1 MRSFR
6 ALIRKDLKGYF
17 DQPTGYILIVVFLAL
32 LSWSFFRSAFVT
44 SEASL
49 RPLFT
54 VDFAVESPSIP
65 WLLALLVPAATMRL
79 LAEEQRDGTLEI
91 LLTQPIQG
99 WVILLAKFT
108 AGLVFV
114 SIAIASTI
122 GIPLSLMTAGNLD
135 WGAIVAQYI
144 GSVFLA
150 ASLVSIGLFTSSLTR
165 NQIVSFILGL
175 FVTLV
180 LMLLGLDAVSVTLPG
195 QFATLL
201 QSLSPVTHFSSIARG
216 VIDLRD
222 VLYFVALVS
231 TFLSATFLSVRG
243 RTLSHRT
250 IQYRNLQLGTAALI
264 ILSILV
270 GWFGASVKGRLDLT
284 ADKIFTLSA
293 GTEQIL
299 SDLDDLL
306 TIELY
311 ESADP
316 PVQVDLVARD
326 INDFLEDLAGNSGGG
341 QVKLVRRYLDF
352 QALEEA
358 QRTLESAQEAA
369 LSAETEE
376 AIGSAQTALTSAT
389 NAYREAQDTARKAQL
404 AGIEPQRFNVQTPN
418 GLEIKN
424 GFLGLSMTYTD
435 KREVIPFIRSLDG
448 FEYRVATLAYNM
460 LQQDVERKTI
470 AFLTGHGEKPLQEN
484 FSELGRLLSQQYNLA
499 ELPSDGETPLDLT
512 GVDVLIIAGPTQ
524 RMSAQEYE
532 ALNGFLQRGG
542 KMLALVD
549 PVFIDTQQMAAF
561 PNQFNFGDFLEPY
574 GVLVEDNLVF
584 DLRSN
589 ETITLGTVRLP
600 YPYWPRV
607 PTVDRKVAGDVES
620 VLMPWSSSLG
630 ITDSQVGSVEAIP
643 LLRTSPFAAVDYAYG
658 DVTPD
663 SPQLDVTDRQLF
675 ESDIGVAIESTEFRQ
690 NGEVGSPFRL
700 AVVGDSDWLT
710 DPIVNQAQENLAL
723 GLNLI
728 DWLAQEENLAEIR
741 SKVITT
747 RNLTFSSPTHRN
759 LVQLAN
765 IAGIPIIFIILG
777 IVRYVTRRSKG
788 LRTYIRGE

>member
-1 MRSFR
+1 MRSFL

-91 LLTQPIQG
+91 LLTQPIRG
-99 WVILLAKFT
+99 WVILFAKFT

-114 SIAIASTI
+114 GVAILSTI

-144 GSVFLA
+144 GSIFLA

-264 ILSILV
+264 VLSILV

-284 ADKIFTLSA
+284 ADKVFTLSD

-299 SDLDDLL
+299 SGLDDLL

-311 ESADP
+311 ESAEP

-326 INDFLEDLAGNSGGG
+326 INDFLEDLAGNSGGE
-341 QVKLVRRYLDF
+341 VKLVRRFLDF
-352 QALEEA
+352 QELEEA
-358 QRTLESAQEAA
+358 QRALENAQDAVLNAESEEAA
-369 LSAETEE
+369 RN
-376 AIGSAQTALTSAT
+376 AQATLTSAT
-389 NAYREAQDTARKAQL
+389 NAFRDAQDTARKAQL
-404 AGIEPQRFNVQTPN
+404 AGIEPQQFNVQTPN

-424 GFLGLSMTYTD
+424 GFLGLAMTYTD
-435 KREVIPFIRSLDG
+435 RREVIPFIRSLDG

-460 LQQDVERKTI
+460 LQQDVERKTV

-484 FSELGRLLSQQYNLA
+484 FNELGRLLSQQYNIA

-512 GVDVLIIAGPTQ
+512 GVDVLVIAGPTQ
-524 RMSAQEYE
+524 RMSPQEYE
-532 ALNGFLQRGG
+532 ALNRFLQNGG
-542 KMLALVD
+542 KMMALVD
-549 PVFIDTQQMAAF
+549 PVFVSPQQMAAF
-561 PNQFNFGDFLEPY
+561 PNQFHFGDFLEPY

-589 ETITLGTVRLP
+589 ETITLGSVMLP

-630 ITDSQVGSVEAIP
+630 ITDSQVGSVEVIP
-643 LLRTSPFAAVDYAYG
+643 LMRTSPFAAVDYAYG
-658 DVTPD
+658 DVTPE

-675 ESDIGVAIESTEFRQ
+675 ESDIGVAIESQELRG
-690 NGEVGSPFRL
+690 NGGESFRL
-700 AVVGDSDWLT
+700 VVVGDSDWLS

-759 LVQLAN
+759 VVQLAN
-765 IAGIPIIFIILG
+765 IAGIPAVFIILG
-777 IVRYVTRRSKG
+777 ILRYVTRRSKG

>member
-1 MRSFR
+1 MRSFQ

-32 LSWSFFRSAFVT
+32 LSWSFFRSAFLT

-79 LAEEQRDGTLEI
+79 IAEEQRDGTLEI
-91 LLTQPIQG
+91 LLTQPIRG
-99 WVILLAKFT
+99 WVILFAKFT

-114 SIAIASTI
+114 AVAIVSTI

-144 GSVFLA
+144 GSIFLA
-150 ASLVSIGLFTSSLTR
+150 ASFVSIGLFTSSLTR
-165 NQIVSFILGL
+165 NQIISFILGL

-180 LMLLGLDAVSVTLPG
+180 LMLLGLDAVSVTLPA

-222 VLYFVALVS
+222 VLYFIALIS

-270 GWFGASVKGRLDLT
+270 GWFGTSVSGRLDLT
-284 ADKIFTLSA
+284 ADKIFTLSN

-299 SDLDDLL
+299 SGLDDLL

-311 ESADP
+311 ESAEP

-326 INDFLEDLAGNSGGG
+326 INDFLEDLAGSSGG

-352 QALEEA
+352 QALGEA
-358 QRTLESAQEAA
+358 QRALENAQDARLNAQDAEAA
-369 LSAETEE
+369 QSAD
-376 AIGSAQTALTSAT
+376 AALNDAT
-389 NAYREAQDTARKAQL
+389 QAFREAQDTARKAQL
-404 AGIEPQRFNVQTPN
+404 AGVEPQRFNVQTPN

-424 GFLGLSMTYTD
+424 GFLGLSMTYID
-435 KREVIPFIRSLDG
+435 RREVIPFIRSLDG
-448 FEYRVATLAYNM
+448 FEYRVATLAYDM
-460 LQQDVERKTI
+460 VQQDVERKTI
-470 AFLTGHGEKPLQEN
+470 AFFTGHGEKALQEN
-484 FSELGRLLSQQYNLA
+484 YTELGRLLAQQYNLV
-499 ELPSDGETPLDLT
+499 ELSSDGETPLDLS
-512 GVDVLIIAGPTQ
+512 GIDVLVIAGPTQ
-524 RMSAQEYE
+524 RMTAQEYE
-532 ALNGFLQRGG
+532 ALNGFLLNGG
-542 KMLALVD
+542 KMMALVD
-549 PVFIDTQQMAAF
+549 PVFINPQQLAAI
-561 PNQFNFGDFLEPY
+561 PNQFHFGDFLEPY

-589 ETITLGTVRLP
+589 ETITLGTVMLP

-607 PTVDRKVAGDVES
+607 PTVDRKVAGEVES
-620 VLMPWSSSLG
+620 VLVPWVSSLG
-630 ITDSQVGSVEAIP
+630 ITDSQVGGVEVIP
-643 LLRTSPFAAVDYAYG
+643 LMRTSPFAAVDYAYG

-675 ESDIGVAIESTEFRQ
+675 ESDIAVAVESTQ
-690 NGEVGSPFRL
+690 TQANGGGSPFRIV
-700 AVVGDSDWLT
+700 VVGDSDWLT
-710 DPIVNQAQENLAL
+710 DPFVNQAQENLAL

-759 LVQLAN
+759 IVQLAN
-765 IAGIPIIFIILG
+765 VAGIPIVFIILG
-777 IVRYVTRRSKG
+777 IVRYITRRSKG
-788 LRTYIRGE
+788 LRTYARGE

>member
-108 AGLVFV
+108 AGLAFV
-114 SIAIASTI
+114 TIAVLSTI

-144 GSVFLA
+144 GSIFLA

-180 LMLLGLDAVSVTLPG
+180 LMLLGLDAVGVTLPG

-222 VLYFVALVS
+222 VLYFVAIVS

-264 ILSILV
+264 VLSILV

-284 ADKIFTLSA
+284 ADKVYTLSD

-299 SDLDDLL
+299 SGLDDLL

-326 INDFLEDLAGNSGGG
+326 INDFLEDLAGNSGD
-341 QVKLVRRYLDF
+341 VTLVRHFLDF
-352 QALEEA
+352 QELEQA
-358 QRTLESAQEAA
+358 QRALESAQDAVLNADSEETA
-369 LSAETEE
+369 LA
-376 AIGSAQTALTSAT
+376 AQTALTSAN

-404 AGIEPQRFNVQTPN
+404 AGIEPQQFNVQTPN

-424 GFLGLSMTYTD
+424 GFLGLAMTYTD
-435 KREVIPFIRSLDG
+435 RREVIPFIRSLDG

-470 AFLTGHGEKPLQEN
+470 AFLTGHGEKPLEEN
-484 FSELGRLLSQQYNLA
+484 YRELGRLLSQQYNLA

-512 GVDVLIIAGPTQ
+512 GVDVLVVAGPTQ
-524 RMSAQEYE
+524 RMAAQEYE
-532 ALNGFLQRGG
+532 AINAYLQNGG

-549 PVFIDTQQMAAF
+549 PVFVTPQQMAAF
-561 PNQFNFGDFLEPY
+561 PNQFHFGDFLEPY
-574 GVLVEDNLVF
+574 GILVEDNLVF

-589 ETITLGTVRLP
+589 ETITLGTVMLP

-620 VLMPWSSSLG
+620 VLMPC
-630 ITDSQVGSVEAIP
+630 VE
-643 LLRTSPFAAVDYAYG
+643 FAG
-658 DVTPD
+658 HH
-663 SPQLDVTDRQLF
+663 
-675 ESDIGVAIESTEFRQ
+675 
-690 NGEVGSPFRL
+690 RL
-700 AVVGDSDWLT
+700 AGRQCRSDT
-710 DPIVNQAQENLAL
+710 ANAYISVRL
-723 GLNLI
+723 G
-728 DWLAQEENLAEIR
+728 
-741 SKVITT
+741 
-747 RNLTFSSPTHRN
+747 
-759 LVQLAN
+759 
-765 IAGIPIIFIILG
+765 
-777 IVRYVTRRSKG
+777 
-788 LRTYIRGE
+788 

>member
-1 MRSFR
+1 MRSFH

-32 LSWSFFRSAFVT
+32 LSWSFFRSAFLT

-79 LAEEQRDGTLEI
+79 IAEEQRDGTLEI
-91 LLTQPIQG
+91 LLTQPIRG
-99 WVILLAKFT
+99 WVILFAKFT

-114 SIAIASTI
+114 AVAIVSTI

-144 GSVFLA
+144 GSIFLA
-150 ASLVSIGLFTSSLTR
+150 ASFVSIGLFTSSLTR
-165 NQIVSFILGL
+165 NQIISFILGL

-180 LMLLGLDAVSVTLPG
+180 LMLLGLDAVSVTLPA

-222 VLYFVALVS
+222 VLYFIALIS

-270 GWFGASVKGRLDLT
+270 GWFGTSVSGRLDLT
-284 ADKIFTLSA
+284 ADKIFTLSN

-299 SDLDDLL
+299 SGLDDLL

-311 ESADP
+311 ESAEP

-326 INDFLEDLAGNSGGG
+326 INDFLEDLAGSSGG

-352 QALEEA
+352 QALGEA
-358 QRTLESAQEAA
+358 QRALENAQDARLNAQDAEAA
-369 LSAETEE
+369 QSAD
-376 AIGSAQTALTSAT
+376 AALNDAT
-389 NAYREAQDTARKAQL
+389 QAFREAQDTARKAQL
-404 AGIEPQRFNVQTPN
+404 AGVEPQRFNVQTPN

-424 GFLGLSMTYTD
+424 GFLGLSMTYID
-435 KREVIPFIRSLDG
+435 RREVIPFIRSLDG
-448 FEYRVATLAYNM
+448 FEYRVATLAYDM
-460 LQQDVERKTI
+460 VQQDVERKTI
-470 AFLTGHGEKPLQEN
+470 AFFTGHGEKALQEN
-484 FSELGRLLSQQYNLA
+484 YTELGRLLAQQYNLV
-499 ELPSDGETPLDLT
+499 ELSSDGETPLDFS
-512 GVDVLIIAGPTQ
+512 GIDVLVVAGPTQ
-524 RMSAQEYE
+524 RMTAQEYE
-532 ALNGFLQRGG
+532 ALNGFLLNGG
-542 KMLALVD
+542 KMMALVD
-549 PVFIDTQQMAAF
+549 PVFINPQQLAAI
-561 PNQFNFGDFLEPY
+561 PNQFHFGDFLEPY

-589 ETITLGTVRLP
+589 ETITLGTVMLP

-607 PTVDRKVAGDVES
+607 PTVDRKVAGEVES
-620 VLMPWSSSLG
+620 VLVPWISSLG
-630 ITDSQVGSVEAIP
+630 ITDSQVGGVEVIP
-643 LLRTSPFAAVDYAYG
+643 LMRTSPFAAVDYAYG

-675 ESDIGVAIESTEFRQ
+675 ESDIAVAVESTQ
-690 NGEVGSPFRL
+690 TQANGGGSPFRIV
-700 AVVGDSDWLT
+700 VVGDSDWLT
-710 DPIVNQAQENLAL
+710 DPFVNQAQENLAL

-759 LVQLAN
+759 IVQLAN
-765 IAGIPIIFIILG
+765 VAGIPIVFIILG
-777 IVRYVTRRSKG
+777 IVRYITRRSKG
-788 LRTYIRGE
+788 LRTYARGE

>member
-32 LSWSFFRSAFVT
+32 LSWSFFRSAFLT

-91 LLTQPIQG
+91 LLTHPIQG

-114 SIAIASTI
+114 TIAIASTV
-122 GIPLSLMTAGNLD
+122 GIPISLMTAGNLD
-135 WGAIVAQYI
+135 WGAIAAQYI

-175 FVTLV
+175 FLTLV

-195 QFATLL
+195 QFAALL

-250 IQYRNLQLGTAALI
+250 IQYRNLQLGTTALI
-264 ILSILV
+264 VLSLLI
-270 GWFGASVKGRLDLT
+270 GWFGTSVKGRLDLT
-284 ADKIFTLSA
+284 ADKVFTLSD

-299 SDLDDLL
+299 SGLDDLL

-311 ESADP
+311 ESKEP

-326 INDFLEDLAGNSGGG
+326 INDFLEDLAGNSKG
-341 QVKLVRRYLDF
+341 QVKLVRRFLDF
-352 QALEEA
+352 QALDEA
-358 QRTLESAQEAA
+358 QRALERAQDAIVSAEDEATVRSAEAA
-369 LSAETEE
+369 LND
-376 AIGSAQTALTSAT
+376 AT

-404 AGIEPQRFNVQTPN
+404 AGIEPQQFNVQTPN

-424 GFLGLSMTYTD
+424 GFLGLTMTYTD
-435 KREVIPFIRSLDG
+435 RREVIPFVRSLDG

-460 LQQDVERKTI
+460 IQQDVERKTI

-484 FSELGRLLSQQYNLA
+484 YNELGRLLSQQYNIA
-499 ELPSDGETPLDLT
+499 ELSSSDEIPLDLT
-512 GVDVLIIAGPTQ
+512 GIDVLVVAGPTQ
-524 RMSAQEYE
+524 RMTTQEYE
-532 ALNGFLQRGG
+532 TLSNFLLNGG
-542 KMLALVD
+542 KMMALVD
-549 PVFIDTQQMAAF
+549 PVFIEPQQMAAF
-561 PNQFNFGDFLEPY
+561 PNQFHFGDFLEPY
-574 GVLVEDNLVF
+574 GILVEDNLVF

-589 ETITLGTVRLP
+589 ETITLGSVRLP

-607 PTVDRKVAGDVES
+607 PTVDRKVTGDVES

-630 ITDSQVGSVEAIP
+630 ITDSQVGSVEVIP
-643 LLRTSPFAAVDYAYG
+643 LMRTSQFASVDYSYG

-675 ESDIGVAIESTEFRQ
+675 ESDIGVAIESREIQ
-690 NGEVGSPFRL
+690 PNGGSGEPFRIV
-700 AVVGDSDWLT
+700 VVGDSDWLT
-710 DPIVNQAQENLAL
+710 DAIVSQAQENLAL

-747 RNLTFSSPTHRN
+747 RKLTFSSPSHRN

-765 IAGIPIIFIILG
+765 VAGIPIIFIVLG
-777 IVRYVTRRSKG
+777 IIRYVTRRSKG
-788 LRTYIRGE
+788 LRTYARGE

>member
-1 MRSFR
+1 MGTNKQMRSFL

-99 WVILLAKFT
+99 WVILLAKFS
-108 AGLVFV
+108 AGLIFV
-114 SIAIASTI
+114 AVAVVSTL

-135 WGAIVAQYI
+135 WGAIAAQYI
-144 GSVFLA
+144 GSIFLA
-150 ASLVSIGLFTSSLTR
+150 AALVSIGLFTSSLTR
-165 NQIVSFILGL
+165 NQIIAFILGL

-180 LMLLGLDAVSVTLPG
+180 LMLIGLDAVGVTLPG
-195 QFATLL
+195 AIAPLL

-222 VLYFVALVS
+222 VLYFIALVS

-264 ILSILV
+264 VLSLLI
-270 GWFGASVKGRLDLT
+270 GWFGNSVQGRLDLT
-284 ADKIFTLSA
+284 ADKIFTLSD
-293 GTEQIL
+293 GTDEIL
-299 SDLDDLL
+299 SGLDDLL

-311 ESADP
+311 ESSEP

-326 INDFLEDLAGNSGGG
+326 INDFLDDLANRSGG
-341 QVKLVRRYLDF
+341 QVTLVHRYPD
-352 QALEEA
+352 ADE
-358 QRTLESAQEAA
+358 
-369 LSAETEE
+369 
-376 AIGSAQTALTSAT
+376 
-389 NAYREAQDTARKAQL
+389 DDARKAQL
-404 AGIEPQRFNVQTPN
+404 AGVPPVQFNVQTPN

-424 GFLGLSMTYTD
+424 GFLGMTMTYAD
-435 KREVIPFIRSLDG
+435 RREVIPFIRSIDG

-460 LQQDVERKTI
+460 LQRDLERKTI
-470 AFLTGHGEKPLQEN
+470 AFLTGHGEKSAQEN
-484 FSELGRLLSQQYNLA
+484 YSGLATLLSQQYDVA
-499 ELPSDGETPLDLT
+499 ELNSDGQTPLDLT
-512 GVDVLIIAGPTQ
+512 GVDILVVAGPTQ
-524 RMSAQEYE
+524 RMSAQEYD
-532 ALNGFLQRGG
+532 AMHAYLRGG
-542 KMLALVD
+542 GKLMALVD
-549 PVFIDTQQMAAF
+549 PVVIERQQFVAL
-561 PNQFNFGDFLEPY
+561 PNQFHFGDFLEAY

-589 ETITLGTVRLP
+589 ETVPFNTRLGSVSLP

-620 VLMPWSSSLG
+620 ALVPWASSLG
-630 ITDSQVGSVEAIP
+630 ITDSRVGPVDVIP
-643 LLRTSPFAAVDYAYG
+643 ILRTSPFAAVDYAYG
-658 DVTPD
+658 DVTPN

-675 ESDIGVAIESTEFRQ
+675 ESDIGVALESAEGANGGAGGFRI
-690 NGEVGSPFRL
+690 V
-700 AVVGDSDWLT
+700 AIGDSEWLS
-710 DPIVNQAQENLAL
+710 DPFINQAQENLAL

-728 DWLAQEENLAEIR
+728 DWLAQEEALAEIR

-759 LVQLAN
+759 IVQLAN
-765 IAGIPIIFIILG
+765 VAGLPLVFIALG
-777 IVRYVTRRSKG
+777 FARYFTRRSKG
-788 LRTYIRGE
+788 LRTYAREE

>member
-1 MRSFR
+1 MRSFL

-91 LLTQPIQG
+91 LLTQPIRG
-99 WVILLAKFT
+99 WVILFAKFT

-114 SIAIASTI
+114 GVAILSTI

-144 GSVFLA
+144 GSIFLA

-264 ILSILV
+264 VLSILV

-284 ADKIFTLSA
+284 ADKVFTLSD

-299 SDLDDLL
+299 SGLDDLL

-311 ESADP
+311 ESEEP

-326 INDFLEDLAGNSGGG
+326 INDFLEDLAGNSGGE
-341 QVKLVRRYLDF
+341 VKLVRRFLDF
-352 QALEEA
+352 QELEEA
-358 QRTLESAQEAA
+358 QRALENAQDAVLNADSEEAARSAQA
-369 LSAETEE
+369 T
-376 AIGSAQTALTSAT
+376 LTSAT
-389 NAYREAQDTARKAQL
+389 NAFRDAQDTARKAQL
-404 AGIEPQRFNVQTPN
+404 AGIEPQQFNVQTPN

-424 GFLGLSMTYTD
+424 GFLGLAMTYTD
-435 KREVIPFIRSLDG
+435 RREVIPFIRSLDG

-460 LQQDVERKTI
+460 LQQDVERKTV

-484 FSELGRLLSQQYNLA
+484 FNELGRLLSQQYNIA

-512 GVDVLIIAGPTQ
+512 GVDVLVIAGPTQ
-524 RMSAQEYE
+524 RMSPQEYD
-532 ALNGFLQRGG
+532 ALNRFLQNGG
-542 KMLALVD
+542 KMMALVD
-549 PVFIDTQQMAAF
+549 PVFVSPQQMAAF
-561 PNQFNFGDFLEPY
+561 PNQFHFGDFLEPY

-589 ETITLGTVRLP
+589 ETITLGSVMLP

-630 ITDSQVGSVEAIP
+630 ITDSQVGSVEVIP
-643 LLRTSPFAAVDYAYG
+643 LMRTSPFAAVDYAYG
-658 DVTPD
+658 DVTPE

-675 ESDIGVAIESTEFRQ
+675 ESDIGVAIESQELRG
-690 NGEVGSPFRL
+690 NGGESFRL
-700 AVVGDSDWLT
+700 VVVGDSDWLS

-759 LVQLAN
+759 VVQLAN
-765 IAGIPIIFIILG
+765 IAGIPAVFIILG
-777 IVRYVTRRSKG
+777 ILRYVTRRSKG

>member
-32 LSWSFFRSAFVT
+32 LSWSFFRSAFLT

-91 LLTQPIQG
+91 LLTHPIQG

-114 SIAIASTI
+114 TIAIASTV
-122 GIPLSLMTAGNLD
+122 GIPISLMTAGNLD
-135 WGAIVAQYI
+135 WGAIAAQYI

-175 FVTLV
+175 FLTLV

-195 QFATLL
+195 QFAALL

-264 ILSILV
+264 VLSLLI
-270 GWFGASVKGRLDLT
+270 GWFGTSVKGRLDLT
-284 ADKIFTLSA
+284 ADKVFTLSD

-299 SDLDDLL
+299 SGLDDLL

-311 ESADP
+311 ESKEP

-326 INDFLEDLAGNSGGG
+326 INDFLEDLAGNSKG
-341 QVKLVRRYLDF
+341 QVKLVRRFLDF
-352 QALEEA
+352 QALDEA
-358 QRTLESAQEAA
+358 QRALERAQDAIVSAEDEATVRSAEAA
-369 LSAETEE
+369 LND
-376 AIGSAQTALTSAT
+376 AT

-404 AGIEPQRFNVQTPN
+404 AGIEPQQFNVQTPN

-424 GFLGLSMTYTD
+424 GFLGLTMTYTD
-435 KREVIPFIRSLDG
+435 RREVIPFVRSLDG

-460 LQQDVERKTI
+460 IQQDVERKTI
-470 AFLTGHGEKPLQEN
+470 AFLTGHGEKSLQEN
-484 FSELGRLLSQQYNLA
+484 YNELGRLLSQQYNIA
-499 ELPSDGETPLDLT
+499 ELSSSDEIPLDLT
-512 GVDVLIIAGPTQ
+512 GIDVLVVAGPTQ
-524 RMSAQEYE
+524 RMTTQEYE
-532 ALNGFLQRGG
+532 TLSNFLLNGG
-542 KMLALVD
+542 KMMALVD
-549 PVFIDTQQMAAF
+549 PVFIEPQQMAAF
-561 PNQFNFGDFLEPY
+561 PNQFHFGDFLEPY
-574 GVLVEDNLVF
+574 GILVEDNLVF
-584 DLRSN
+584 DIRSN
-589 ETITLGTVRLP
+589 ETITLGSVRLP

-630 ITDSQVGSVEAIP
+630 ITDSQVGSVEVIP
-643 LLRTSPFAAVDYAYG
+643 LMRTSQFASVDYSYG

-675 ESDIGVAIESTEFRQ
+675 ESDIGVAIESSEIQ
-690 NGEVGSPFRL
+690 PNGGSGEPFRIV
-700 AVVGDSDWLT
+700 AVGDSDWLT
-710 DPIVNQAQENLAL
+710 DPIVSQAQENLAL

-747 RNLTFSSPTHRN
+747 RKLTFSSPSHRN

-765 IAGIPIIFIILG
+765 VAGIPIIFIVLG
-777 IVRYVTRRSKG
+777 IIRYVTRRSKG
-788 LRTYIRGE
+788 LRTYARGE

>member
-1 MRSFR
+1 MRSFQ

-32 LSWSFFRSAFVT
+32 LSWSFFRSAFLT

-79 LAEEQRDGTLEI
+79 IAEEQRDGTLEI
-91 LLTQPIQG
+91 LLTQPIRG
-99 WVILLAKFT
+99 WVILFAKFT

-114 SIAIASTI
+114 AVAIVSTI

-144 GSVFLA
+144 GSIFLA
-150 ASLVSIGLFTSSLTR
+150 ASFVSIGLFTSSLTR
-165 NQIVSFILGL
+165 NQIISFILGL

-180 LMLLGLDAVSVTLPG
+180 LMLLGLDAVSVTLPA

-222 VLYFVALVS
+222 VLYFIALIS

-270 GWFGASVKGRLDLT
+270 GWFGTSVSGRLDLT
-284 ADKIFTLSA
+284 ADKIFTLSN

-299 SDLDDLL
+299 SGLDDLL

-311 ESADP
+311 ESAEP

-326 INDFLEDLAGNSGGG
+326 INDFLEDLAGSSGG

-352 QALEEA
+352 QALGEA
-358 QRTLESAQEAA
+358 QRALENAQDARLNAQDAEAA
-369 LSAETEE
+369 QSAD
-376 AIGSAQTALTSAT
+376 AALNDAT
-389 NAYREAQDTARKAQL
+389 QAFREAQDTARKAQL
-404 AGIEPQRFNVQTPN
+404 AGVEPQRFNVQTPN

-424 GFLGLSMTYTD
+424 GFLGLSMTYID
-435 KREVIPFIRSLDG
+435 RREVIPFIRSLDG
-448 FEYRVATLAYNM
+448 FEYRVATLAYDM
-460 LQQDVERKTI
+460 VQQDVERKTI
-470 AFLTGHGEKPLQEN
+470 AFFTGHGEKALQEN
-484 FSELGRLLSQQYNLA
+484 YTELGRLLAQQYNLV
-499 ELPSDGETPLDLT
+499 ELSSDGETPLDLS
-512 GVDVLIIAGPTQ
+512 GIDVLVIAGPTQ
-524 RMSAQEYE
+524 RMTAQEYE
-532 ALNGFLQRGG
+532 ALNAFLLNGG
-542 KMLALVD
+542 KMMALVD
-549 PVFIDTQQMAAF
+549 PVFINPQQLAAI
-561 PNQFNFGDFLEPY
+561 PNQFHFGDFLEPY

-589 ETITLGTVRLP
+589 ETITLGTVMLP

-607 PTVDRKVAGDVES
+607 PTVDRKVAGEVES
-620 VLMPWSSSLG
+620 VLVPWVSSLG
-630 ITDSQVGSVEAIP
+630 ITDSQVGGVEVIP
-643 LLRTSPFAAVDYAYG
+643 LMRTSPFAAVDYAYG

-675 ESDIGVAIESTEFRQ
+675 ESDIAVAVESTQ
-690 NGEVGSPFRL
+690 TQANGGGSPFRIV
-700 AVVGDSDWLT
+700 VVGDSDWLT
-710 DPIVNQAQENLAL
+710 DPFVNQAQENLAL

-759 LVQLAN
+759 IVQLAN
-765 IAGIPIIFIILG
+765 VAGIPIVFIILG
-777 IVRYVTRRSKG
+777 IVRYITRRSKG
-788 LRTYIRGE
+788 LRTYARGE

>member
-1 MRSFR
+1 MRSFQ

-32 LSWSFFRSAFVT
+32 LSWSFFRSAFLT

-79 LAEEQRDGTLEI
+79 IAEEQRDGTLEI
-91 LLTQPIQG
+91 LLTQPIRG

-114 SIAIASTI
+114 AVAIVSTI

-144 GSVFLA
+144 GSIFLA
-150 ASLVSIGLFTSSLTR
+150 ASFVSIGLFTSSLTR
-165 NQIVSFILGL
+165 NQIISFILGL

-180 LMLLGLDAVSVTLPG
+180 LMLLGLDAVSVTLPA

-222 VLYFVALVS
+222 VLYFIALIS

-270 GWFGASVKGRLDLT
+270 GWFGTSVSGRLDLT
-284 ADKIFTLSA
+284 ADKIFTLSN

-299 SDLDDLL
+299 SGLDDLL

-311 ESADP
+311 ESAEP

-326 INDFLEDLAGNSGGG
+326 INDFLEDLAGSSGG

-352 QALEEA
+352 QALGEA
-358 QRTLESAQEAA
+358 QRALENAQDARLNAQDAEAA
-369 LSAETEE
+369 QSAD
-376 AIGSAQTALTSAT
+376 AALNDAT
-389 NAYREAQDTARKAQL
+389 QAFREAQDTARKAQL
-404 AGIEPQRFNVQTPN
+404 AGVEPQRFNVQTPN

-424 GFLGLSMTYTD
+424 GFLGLSMTYID
-435 KREVIPFIRSLDG
+435 RREVIPFIRSLDG
-448 FEYRVATLAYNM
+448 FEYRVATLAYDM
-460 LQQDVERKTI
+460 VQQDVERKTI
-470 AFLTGHGEKPLQEN
+470 AFFTGHGEKALQEN
-484 FSELGRLLSQQYNLA
+484 YTELGRLLAQQYNLV
-499 ELPSDGETPLDLT
+499 ELSSDGETPLDLS
-512 GVDVLIIAGPTQ
+512 GIDVLVIAGPTQ
-524 RMSAQEYE
+524 RMTAQEYE
-532 ALNGFLQRGG
+532 ALNGFLLNGG
-542 KMLALVD
+542 KMMALVD
-549 PVFIDTQQMAAF
+549 PVFINPQQLAAI
-561 PNQFNFGDFLEPY
+561 PNQFHFGDFLEPY

-589 ETITLGTVRLP
+589 ETITLGTVMLP

-607 PTVDRKVAGDVES
+607 PTVDRKVAGEVES
-620 VLMPWSSSLG
+620 VLVPWVSSLG
-630 ITDSQVGSVEAIP
+630 ITDSQVGGVEVIP
-643 LLRTSPFAAVDYAYG
+643 LMRTSPFAAVDYAYG

-675 ESDIGVAIESTEFRQ
+675 ESDIAVAVESTQ
-690 NGEVGSPFRL
+690 TQANGGGSPFRIV
-700 AVVGDSDWLT
+700 VVGDSDWLT
-710 DPIVNQAQENLAL
+710 DPFVNQAQENLAL

-759 LVQLAN
+759 IVQLAN
-765 IAGIPIIFIILG
+765 VAGIPIVFIILG
-777 IVRYVTRRSKG
+777 IVRYITRRSKG
-788 LRTYIRGE
+788 LRTYARGE

>member
-108 AGLVFV
+108 AGLAFV
-114 SIAIASTI
+114 TIAVLSTI

-144 GSVFLA
+144 GSIFLA

-180 LMLLGLDAVSVTLPG
+180 LMLLGLDAVGVTLPG

-222 VLYFVALVS
+222 VLYFVAIVS

-264 ILSILV
+264 VLSILV

-284 ADKIFTLSA
+284 ADKVYTLSD

-299 SDLDDLL
+299 SGLDDLL

-326 INDFLEDLAGNSGGG
+326 INDFLEDLAGNSGD
-341 QVKLVRRYLDF
+341 VTLVRRFLDF
-352 QALEEA
+352 QELEQA
-358 QRTLESAQEAA
+358 QRALESAQDAVLNADSEETA
-369 LSAETEE
+369 LA
-376 AIGSAQTALTSAT
+376 AQTALTSAN

-404 AGIEPQRFNVQTPN
+404 AGIEPQQFNVQTPN

-424 GFLGLSMTYTD
+424 GFLGLAMTYTD
-435 KREVIPFIRSLDG
+435 RREVIPFIRSLDG

-470 AFLTGHGEKPLQEN
+470 AFLTGHGEKPLEEN
-484 FSELGRLLSQQYNLA
+484 FRELGRLLSQQYNLA

-512 GVDVLIIAGPTQ
+512 GVDVLVVAGPTQ

-532 ALNGFLQRGG
+532 AINAYLQNGG
-542 KMLALVD
+542 KLLALVD
-549 PVFIDTQQMAAF
+549 PVFVTPQQMAAF
-561 PNQFNFGDFLEPY
+561 PNQFHFGDFLEPY
-574 GVLVEDNLVF
+574 GILVEDNLVF

-589 ETITLGTVRLP
+589 ETITLGTVMLP

-630 ITDSQVGSVEAIP
+630 ITDSQVGNVEVIP
-643 LLRTSPFAAVDYAYG
+643 LMRTSPFASVDYAYG
-658 DVTPD
+658 DV
-663 SPQLDVTDRQLF
+663 SPESEQLDVTDRQLF
-675 ESDIGVAIESTEFRQ
+675 ESDMGVAIESLEARQ
-690 NGEVGSPFRL
+690 NGASAFRL
-700 AVVGDSDWLT
+700 VVVGDSDWLT
-710 DPIVNQAQENLAL
+710 DPFVNQAQENLAL

-747 RNLTFSSPTHRN
+747 RNLTFSSPTHRSV
-759 LVQLAN
+759 VQLAN
-765 IAGIPIIFIILG
+765 VAGIPIVFIALG
-777 IVRYVTRRSKG
+777 IIRYVTRRRKG

>member
-1 MRSFR
+1 MRSFL

-99 WVILLAKFT
+99 WVILLAKFS
-108 AGLVFV
+108 AGLIFV
-114 SIAIASTI
+114 AVAIVSTL

-135 WGAIVAQYI
+135 WGAIAAQYI

-150 ASLVSIGLFTSSLTR
+150 AALVSIGLFTSSLTR
-165 NQIVSFILGL
+165 NQIISFILGL

-180 LMLLGLDAVSVTLPG
+180 LMLIGLDAVGVTLPG
-195 QFATLL
+195 QIAPLL

-222 VLYFVALVS
+222 VLYFIALVS

-264 ILSILV
+264 VLSLLI
-270 GWFGASVKGRLDLT
+270 GWFGNSVQGRLDLT
-284 ADKIFTLSA
+284 ADKIFTLSD
-293 GTEQIL
+293 GTDEIL
-299 SDLDDLL
+299 SGLDDLL

-311 ESADP
+311 ESSEP

-326 INDFLEDLAGNSGGG
+326 INDFLDDLANRSGG
-341 QVKLVRRYLDF
+341 QVALVRRYPD
-352 QALEEA
+352 ADEDA
-358 QRTLESAQEAA
+358 
-369 LSAETEE
+369 
-376 AIGSAQTALTSAT
+376 
-389 NAYREAQDTARKAQL
+389 ARKAQL
-404 AGIEPQRFNVQTPN
+404 AGVPPVQFNVQTPN

-424 GFLGLSMTYTD
+424 GFLGMTLTYAD
-435 KREVIPFIRSLDG
+435 RREVIPFIRSIDG

-460 LQQDVERKTI
+460 LQRDLERKTI
-470 AFLTGHGEKPLQEN
+470 AFLTGHGEKGLQDN
-484 FSELGRLLSQQYNLA
+484 YSGLATLLSQQYDVA
-499 ELPSDGETPLDLT
+499 ELSSDGQTPLDLT
-512 GVDVLIIAGPTQ
+512 GVDILVVAGPTQ
-524 RMSAQEYE
+524 RMTEQEY
-532 ALNGFLQRGG
+532 AAIHAYLRGG
-542 KMLALVD
+542 GKLMALVD
-549 PVFIDTQQMAAF
+549 PVVIERQQFVAL
-561 PNQFNFGDFLEPY
+561 PNQFHFGDFLAPY
-574 GVLVEDNLVF
+574 GVVVENNLVF

-589 ETITLGTVRLP
+589 ETVPFSTRLGSVSLP

-620 VLMPWSSSLG
+620 ALVPWASSLG
-630 ITDSQVGSVEAIP
+630 IADSQVGAVEVIP
-643 LLRTSPFAAVDYAYG
+643 ILRTSQFAAVDYAYG
-658 DVTPD
+658 DVTPN

-675 ESDIGVAIESTEFRQ
+675 ESDIGVALESAEGANGGANGAGGFRI
-690 NGEVGSPFRL
+690 V
-700 AVVGDSDWLT
+700 AIGDSEWLS
-710 DPIVNQAQENLAL
+710 DPFINRAQENLAL

-728 DWLAQEENLAEIR
+728 DWLAQEEALAEIR

-747 RNLTFSSPTHRN
+747 RSLTFSSPTHRN
-759 LVQLAN
+759 IVQLAN
-765 IAGIPIIFIILG
+765 VAGLPLIFIALG
-777 IVRYVTRRSKG
+777 FARYIARRGKG
-788 LRTYIRGE
+788 MRTYAREE

>member
-1 MRSFR
+1 MRSFQ

-32 LSWSFFRSAFVT
+32 LSWSFFRSAFLT

-79 LAEEQRDGTLEI
+79 IAEEQRDGTLEI
-91 LLTQPIQG
+91 LLTQPIRG

-114 SIAIASTI
+114 AVAIVSTI

-144 GSVFLA
+144 GSIFLA
-150 ASLVSIGLFTSSLTR
+150 ASFVSIGLFTSSLTR
-165 NQIVSFILGL
+165 NQIISFILGL

-180 LMLLGLDAVSVTLPG
+180 LMLLGLDAVSVTLPA

-222 VLYFVALVS
+222 VLYFIALIS

-270 GWFGASVKGRLDLT
+270 GWFGTSVSGRLDLT
-284 ADKIFTLSA
+284 ADKIFTLSN

-299 SDLDDLL
+299 SGLDDLL

-311 ESADP
+311 ESAEP

-326 INDFLEDLAGNSGGG
+326 INDFLEDLAGSSGG

-352 QALEEA
+352 QALGEA
-358 QRTLESAQEAA
+358 QRALENAQDARLNAQDAEAA
-369 LSAETEE
+369 QSAD
-376 AIGSAQTALTSAT
+376 AALNDAT
-389 NAYREAQDTARKAQL
+389 QAFREAQDTARKAQL
-404 AGIEPQRFNVQTPN
+404 AGVEPQRFNVQTPN

-424 GFLGLSMTYTD
+424 GFLGLSMTYID
-435 KREVIPFIRSLDG
+435 RREVIPFIRSLDG
-448 FEYRVATLAYNM
+448 FEYRVATLAYDM
-460 LQQDVERKTI
+460 VQQDVERKTI
-470 AFLTGHGEKPLQEN
+470 AFFTGHGEKALQEN
-484 FSELGRLLSQQYNLA
+484 YTELGRLLAQQYNLV
-499 ELPSDGETPLDLT
+499 ELSSDGETPLDLS
-512 GVDVLIIAGPTQ
+512 GIDVLVIAGPTQ
-524 RMSAQEYE
+524 RMTAQEYE
-532 ALNGFLQRGG
+532 ALNAFLLNGG
-542 KMLALVD
+542 KMMALVD
-549 PVFIDTQQMAAF
+549 PVFINPQQLAAI
-561 PNQFNFGDFLEPY
+561 PNQFHFGDFLEPY

-589 ETITLGTVRLP
+589 ETITLGTVMLP

-607 PTVDRKVAGDVES
+607 PTVDRKVAGEVES
-620 VLMPWSSSLG
+620 VLVPWVSSLG
-630 ITDSQVGSVEAIP
+630 ITDSQVGGVEVIP
-643 LLRTSPFAAVDYAYG
+643 LMRTSPFAAVDYAYG

-675 ESDIGVAIESTEFRQ
+675 ESDIAVAVESTQ
-690 NGEVGSPFRL
+690 TQANGGGSPFRIV
-700 AVVGDSDWLT
+700 VVGDSDWLT
-710 DPIVNQAQENLAL
+710 DPFVNQAQENLAL

-759 LVQLAN
+759 IVQLAN
-765 IAGIPIIFIILG
+765 VAGIPIVFIILG
-777 IVRYVTRRSKG
+777 IVRYITRRSKG
-788 LRTYIRGE
+788 LRTYARGE

>member
-1 MRSFR
+1 MRSLL

-99 WVILLAKFT
+99 WVILFAKFM
-108 AGLVFV
+108 AGLIFV
-114 SIAIASTI
+114 TVAIASTV

-144 GSVFLA
+144 GSIFLA

-264 ILSILV
+264 VLSILV
-270 GWFGASVKGRLDLT
+270 GWFGASVGGRLDLT
-284 ADKIFTLSA
+284 ADKVFTLSD

-299 SDLDDLL
+299 SGLDDLL

-326 INDFLEDLAGNSGGG
+326 INDFLEDMAGNSGGE
-341 QVKLVRRYLDF
+341 VKLVRRFLDF
-352 QALEEA
+352 QELEEA
-358 QRTLESAQEAA
+358 QRALESAQDAMLNA
-369 LSAETEE
+369 QTEE
-376 AIGSAQTALTSAT
+376 AARNAQAVLTSAT
-389 NAYREAQDTARKAQL
+389 NEYREAQDTARKAQL
-404 AGIEPQRFNVQTPN
+404 AGIEPQQFNVQTPN

-424 GFLGLSMTYTD
+424 GFLGLTLTYTD
-435 KREVIPFIRSLDG
+435 RREVIPFIRSLDG

-460 LQQDVERKTI
+460 LQQDAERKTV
-470 AFLTGHGEKPLQEN
+470 AFLTGHGEKPIQEN

-499 ELPSDGETPLDLT
+499 ELPSDGETPLDLA
-512 GVDVLIIAGPTQ
+512 GIDVLIVAGPTQ
-524 RMSAQEYE
+524 RMSPQEYE
-532 ALNGFLQRGG
+532 ALSAFLRNGG
-542 KMLALVD
+542 KVMALVD
-549 PVFIDTQQMAAF
+549 PVFVDPQQMAAY
-561 PNQFNFGDFLEPY
+561 PNQFHFGDFLEPY

-630 ITDSQVGSVEAIP
+630 ITDSQVGDVETIP

-663 SPQLDVTDRQLF
+663 SAQLDVTDRQLF
-675 ESDIGVAIESTEFRQ
+675 ESDIGVAIESKEVRQ
-690 NGEVGSPFRL
+690 NGGDASPFRL
-700 AVVGDSDWLT
+700 VVIGDSDWLT
-710 DPIVNQAQENLAL
+710 DPFVGQAQENLAL

-765 IAGIPIIFIILG
+765 VAGIPIIFIALG
-777 IVRYVTRRSKG
+777 IIRYVTRRSKG

>member
-1 MRSFR
+1 MRSFH

-32 LSWSFFRSAFVT
+32 LSWSFFRSAFLT

-54 VDFAVESPSIP
+54 VNFAVESPSIP

-79 LAEEQRDGTLEI
+79 IAEEQRDGTLEI
-91 LLTQPIQG
+91 LLTQPIRG
-99 WVILLAKFT
+99 WVILLAKFM

-114 SIAIASTI
+114 AVAIASTI

-144 GSVFLA
+144 GSIFLA
-150 ASLVSIGLFTSSLTR
+150 ASFVSIGLFTSSLTR
-165 NQIVSFILGL
+165 NQIISFILGL

-180 LMLLGLDAVSVTLPG
+180 LMLLGLDAVSVTLPT

-201 QSLSPVTHFSSIARG
+201 QSLSPITHFSSIARG

-222 VLYFVALVS
+222 VLYFIALVS

-250 IQYRNLQLGTAALI
+250 IQYRNLQLGTVALI
-264 ILSILV
+264 ILSVLV
-270 GWFGASVKGRLDLT
+270 GWFGTSVKGRLDLT
-284 ADKIFTLSA
+284 ADNIFTLSN

-299 SDLDDLL
+299 SGLDDLL

-311 ESADP
+311 ESTEP

-326 INDFLEDLAGNSGGG
+326 INDFLEDLAGSSDGR
-341 QVKLVRRYLDF
+341 VKLVRRHLDF
-352 QALEEA
+352 QALAEA
-358 QRTLESAQEAA
+358 QSALENAQEAR
-369 LSAETEE
+369 LD
-376 AIGSAQTALTSAT
+376 AQDT
-389 NAYREAQDTARKAQL
+389 NAAQSADAALIDATQAFREAQDTARKAQL

-424 GFLGLSMTYTD
+424 GFLGLSMTYID
-435 KREVIPFIRSLDG
+435 RREVIPFIRSLDG
-448 FEYRVATLAYNM
+448 FEYRVATLAYDM
-460 LQQDVERKTI
+460 VQQDVERKTI
-470 AFLTGHGEKPLQEN
+470 AFFTGHGEKALQD
-484 FSELGRLLSQQYNLA
+484 SYTELGRLLAQQYNLV
-499 ELPSDGETPLDLT
+499 ELPSDGETPLDL
-512 GVDVLIIAGPTQ
+512 GGIDVLVVAGPTQ
-524 RMSAQEYE
+524 RMTAQEYE
-532 ALNGFLQRGG
+532 ALNDFLLNGG
-542 KMLALVD
+542 KMMALVD
-549 PVFIDTQQMAAF
+549 PVFINPQQMTAF
-561 PNQFNFGDFLEPY
+561 PNQFHFGDFLEPY

-589 ETITLGTVRLP
+589 ETITLGTVMLP

-607 PTVDRKVAGDVES
+607 PTVDRKVAGEVES
-620 VLMPWSSSLG
+620 ALVPWASSLG
-630 ITDSQVGSVEAIP
+630 ITDSQVGAVEVIP
-643 LLRTSPFAAVDYAYG
+643 LMRTSPFASVDYAYS

-663 SPQLDVTDRQLF
+663 SPQLDVNDRQLF
-675 ESDIGVAIESTEFRQ
+675 ESDIAVAIESTEMQ
-690 NGEVGSPFRL
+690 ASGGSGSPFRM
-700 AVVGDSDWLT
+700 VIVGDSDWLT
-710 DPIVNQAQENLAL
+710 DPFVNQAQENLAL

-759 LVQLAN
+759 IVQLAN
-765 IAGIPIIFIILG
+765 VAGIPIVFIILG
-777 IVRYVTRRSKG
+777 IVRYITRRSKG
-788 LRTYIRGE
+788 LRTYARGE

>member
-1 MRSFR
+1 MRSFL

-91 LLTQPIQG
+91 LLTQPIRG
-99 WVILLAKFT
+99 WVILLAKFS

-114 SIAIASTI
+114 AIAILSTI

-135 WGAIVAQYI
+135 WGAIAAQYI

-264 ILSILV
+264 VLSILV

-284 ADKIFTLSA
+284 ADKIFTLSD

-299 SDLDDLL
+299 SGLDDLL

-311 ESADP
+311 ESAAP

-326 INDFLEDLAGNSGGG
+326 INDFLEDLAGDSGG

-352 QALEEA
+352 QELEES
-358 QRTLESAQEAA
+358 QRALESAQDAALNAEDEEAA
-369 LSAETEE
+369 R
-376 AIGSAQTALTSAT
+376 SAQAALTSAT
-389 NAYREAQDTARKAQL
+389 NAFRDAQDTARKAQL
-404 AGIEPQRFNVQTPN
+404 AGIEPQQFNVQTPN

-424 GFLGLSMTYTD
+424 GFLGLAMTYTD
-435 KREVIPFIRSLDG
+435 RREVIPFIRSLDG

-460 LQQDVERKTI
+460 LQQDVERKTV

-484 FSELGRLLSQQYNLA
+484 FNEIGRLLSQQYNIA
-499 ELPSDGETPLDLT
+499 EVQSDGETPLDLT
-512 GVDVLIIAGPTQ
+512 GVDVLVVAGPTQ
-524 RMSAQEYE
+524 RMSPQEYE
-532 ALNGFLQRGG
+532 ALNAYVQNGG
-542 KMLALVD
+542 KLMALVD
-549 PVFIDTQQMAAF
+549 PVFVNPQQMAAF
-561 PNQFNFGDFLEPY
+561 PNQFHFGEFLEPY

-589 ETITLGTVRLP
+589 ETITLGSVRLP

-620 VLMPWSSSLG
+620 VLIPWASSLG
-630 ITDSQVGSVEAIP
+630 ITDSQVGSVEVIP
-643 LLRTSPFAAVDYAYG
+643 LMRTSPFAAVDYSYG
-658 DVTPD
+658 DVTPE

-675 ESDIGVAIESTEFRQ
+675 ESDIGVAIESLEIRGSG
-690 NGEVGSPFRL
+690 GEPFRIV
-700 AVVGDSDWLT
+700 VVGDSDWLT

-759 LVQLAN
+759 VVQLAN
-765 IAGIPIIFIILG
+765 VAGIPAIFIVLG
-777 IVRYVTRRSKG
+777 IVRYVTRRRKG
-788 LRTYIRGE
+788 MRTYIRGE

>member
-1 MRSFR
+1 MRSFL

-91 LLTQPIQG
+91 LLTQPIRG
-99 WVILLAKFT
+99 WVILFAKFT

-114 SIAIASTI
+114 GVAILSTI

-135 WGAIVAQYI
+135 WGAIIAQYI
-144 GSVFLA
+144 GSIFLA

-264 ILSILV
+264 VLSILV

-284 ADKIFTLSA
+284 ADKVFTLSD

-299 SDLDDLL
+299 SGLDDLL

-326 INDFLEDLAGNSGGG
+326 INDFLEDLAGNSGGE
-341 QVKLVRRYLDF
+341 VKLVRRFLDF
-352 QALEEA
+352 QELEEA
-358 QRTLESAQEAA
+358 QRALENAQDGVLNAESEEAARSAQA
-369 LSAETEE
+369 T
-376 AIGSAQTALTSAT
+376 LTSAT
-389 NAYREAQDTARKAQL
+389 NAFRDAQATARKAQL
-404 AGIEPQRFNVQTPN
+404 AGIEPQQFNVQTPN

-424 GFLGLSMTYTD
+424 GFLGLAMTYTD
-435 KREVIPFIRSLDG
+435 RREVIPFIRSLDG

-460 LQQDVERKTI
+460 LQQDVERKTV

-484 FSELGRLLSQQYNLA
+484 FNELGRLLSQQYNIA

-512 GVDVLIIAGPTQ
+512 GVDVLVIAGPTQ
-524 RMSAQEYE
+524 RMSPQEYE
-532 ALNGFLQRGG
+532 ALNRFLQNGG
-542 KMLALVD
+542 KMMALVD
-549 PVFIDTQQMAAF
+549 PVFVSPQQMAAF
-561 PNQFNFGDFLEPY
+561 PNQFHFGDFLEPY

-589 ETITLGTVRLP
+589 ETITLGSVMLP

-630 ITDSQVGSVEAIP
+630 ITDSQVGSVEVIP
-643 LLRTSPFAAVDYAYG
+643 LMRTSPFAAVDYAYG
-658 DVTPD
+658 DVTPE

-675 ESDIGVAIESTEFRQ
+675 ESDIGVAIESQELIG
-690 NGEVGSPFRL
+690 NGGESFRL
-700 AVVGDSDWLT
+700 VVVGDSDWLS

-759 LVQLAN
+759 VVQLAN
-765 IAGIPIIFIILG
+765 IAGIPIVFIILG
-777 IVRYVTRRSKG
+777 ILRYVTRRSKG

>member
-1 MRSFR
+1 MRSYL

-54 VDFAVESPSIP
+54 VDFAVENPSIP
-65 WLLALLVPAATMRL
+65 WLLALFVPAATMRL

-91 LLTQPIQG
+91 LLTQPIRG

-108 AGLVFV
+108 AGLAFV
-114 SIAIASTI
+114 TIAIASTV

-135 WGAIVAQYI
+135 LGAIAAQYI
-144 GSVFLA
+144 GSIFLA

-222 VLYFVALVS
+222 VLYFVALIS
-231 TFLSATFLSVRG
+231 TFLSATFLSIRG

-264 ILSILV
+264 VLSILV
-270 GWFGASVKGRLDLT
+270 GWFGTSVKGRLDLT
-284 ADKIFTLSA
+284 ADKVFTLSD

-299 SDLDDLL
+299 SGLDDLL
-306 TIELY
+306 TIELF

-326 INDFLEDLAGNSGGG
+326 INDFLEDLAGDSGG
-341 QVKLVRRYLDF
+341 QVKLVRRFLDF
-352 QALEEA
+352 RELEEA
-358 QRTLESAQEAA
+358 QRTLENAQEAIVN
-369 LSAETEE
+369 AENEE
-376 AIGSAQTALTSAT
+376 AAQAAQVALTSAS
-389 NAYREAQDTARKAQL
+389 NAYRDAQDTARKAQL
-404 AGIEPQRFNVQTPN
+404 AGIEPQQFNVQTPN

-424 GFLGLSMTYTD
+424 GFLGLAMTYTD
-435 KREVIPFIRSLDG
+435 RREVIPFIRSLDG

-460 LQQDVERKTI
+460 IQQDAERKTV
-470 AFLTGHGEKPLQEN
+470 AFLAGHGEKPLQEN
-484 FSELGRLLSQQYNLA
+484 YNELGRLLSQQYNLA

-512 GVDVLIIAGPTQ
+512 GVDVLIVAGPTQ

-532 ALNGFLQRGG
+532 ALNGFLQSGG

-549 PVFIDTQQMAAF
+549 PVFVSPQQMTAF
-561 PNQFNFGDFLEPY
+561 PNQFHFGDFLEPY

-589 ETITLGTVRLP
+589 ETITLGSVMLP

-630 ITDSQVGSVEAIP
+630 ITDSQVGSVEVIP
-643 LLRTSPFAAVDYAYG
+643 LMRTSPFASVDYAYG

-675 ESDIGVAIESTEFRQ
+675 ESDIGVAIESKEIRQ
-690 NGEVGSPFRL
+690 NGGEASSFRL
-700 AVVGDSDWLT
+700 VVVGDSDWLS

-765 IAGIPIIFIILG
+765 TAGIPIIFIVLG
-777 IVRYVTRRSKG
+777 IARYVTRRRKG

>member
-1 MRSFR
+1 MRSFQ

-32 LSWSFFRSAFVT
+32 LSWSFFRSAFLT

-79 LAEEQRDGTLEI
+79 IAEEQRDGTLEI
-91 LLTQPIQG
+91 LLTQPIRG
-99 WVILLAKFT
+99 WVILLAKFM

-114 SIAIASTI
+114 AVAIASTI

-144 GSVFLA
+144 GSIFLA
-150 ASLVSIGLFTSSLTR
+150 ASFVSIGLFTSSLTR
-165 NQIVSFILGL
+165 NQIISFILGL
-175 FVTLV
+175 FLTLV
-180 LMLLGLDAVSVTLPG
+180 LMLLGLDAVSVTLPT

-201 QSLSPVTHFSSIARG
+201 QSLSPITHFSSIARG

-222 VLYFVALVS
+222 VLYFIALVS

-250 IQYRNLQLGTAALI
+250 IQYRNLQLGTVALI
-264 ILSILV
+264 ILSVLV
-270 GWFGASVKGRLDLT
+270 GWFGTSVKGRLDLT
-284 ADKIFTLSA
+284 ADNIFTLSN

-299 SDLDDLL
+299 SGLDDLL

-311 ESADP
+311 ESTEP

-326 INDFLEDLAGNSGGG
+326 INDFLEDLAGSSGGR
-341 QVKLVRRYLDF
+341 VNLVRRHLDF
-352 QALEEA
+352 QALAEA
-358 QRTLESAQEAA
+358 QRALENAQETRLDAQDTNAAQSADAA
-369 LSAETEE
+369 L
-376 AIGSAQTALTSAT
+376 IDAT
-389 NAYREAQDTARKAQL
+389 QAFREAQDTARKAQL

-424 GFLGLSMTYTD
+424 GFLGLSMTYID
-435 KREVIPFIRSLDG
+435 RREVIPFIRSLDG
-448 FEYRVATLAYNM
+448 FEYRVATLAYDM
-460 LQQDVERKTI
+460 VQQDVERKTI
-470 AFLTGHGEKPLQEN
+470 AFFTGHGEKALQD
-484 FSELGRLLSQQYNLA
+484 SYTELGRLLAQQYNLV
-499 ELPSDGETPLDLT
+499 ELPSDGETPLDL
-512 GVDVLIIAGPTQ
+512 GGIDVLVVAGPTQ
-524 RMSAQEYE
+524 RMTAQEYE
-532 ALNGFLQRGG
+532 ALNGFLLNGG
-542 KMLALVD
+542 KMMALVD
-549 PVFIDTQQMAAF
+549 PVFINPQQMAAF
-561 PNQFNFGDFLEPY
+561 PNQFHFGDFLEPY

-589 ETITLGTVRLP
+589 ETITLGTVMLP

-607 PTVDRKVAGDVES
+607 PTVDRKVAGEVES
-620 VLMPWSSSLG
+620 ALVPWASSLG
-630 ITDSQVGSVEAIP
+630 ITDSQVGAVEVIP
-643 LLRTSPFAAVDYAYG
+643 LMRTSPFASVDYAYS

-663 SPQLDVTDRQLF
+663 SPQLDVNDRQLF
-675 ESDIGVAIESTEFRQ
+675 ESDIAVAIESTEMQ
-690 NGEVGSPFRL
+690 AGGGSGSPFRM
-700 AVVGDSDWLT
+700 VIVGDSDWLT
-710 DPIVNQAQENLAL
+710 DPFVNQAQENLAL

-759 LVQLAN
+759 IVQLAN
-765 IAGIPIIFIILG
+765 VAGIPIVFIILG
-777 IVRYVTRRSKG
+777 IVRYITRRSKG
-788 LRTYIRGE
+788 LRTYARGE